1 MKSRRR
7 GKDVREPRKTN
18 RSTSSSST
26 RFPFLVLH
34 PSFATH
40 LQVLSKRFSFGGELI
55 DVEDET
61 RIRERP
67 DERRGRQRRR
77 RDFGWGG
84 GRSSWGERSS
94 DCFTTPSRVGE
105 VDMLIGKWTREIL
118 RKEGSRIASGRKEGD
133 VGRREGRGDAS
144 SSSVFDQAKFGTEIL
159 HTSVGRW

>member
-1 MKSRRR
+1 MNDEGGR
-7 GKDVREPRKTN
+7 G
-18 RSTSSSST
+18 
-26 RFPFLVLH
+26 
-34 PSFATH
+34 
-40 LQVLSKRFSFGGELI
+40 GGGTLDGE
-55 DVEDET
+55 EEA
-61 RIRERP
+61 EG
-67 DERRGRQRRR
+67 RG
-77 RDFGWGG
+77 GGG

-159 HTSVGRW
+159 HTSVGQW